1 MAKGIHEPRY
11 RALIDRLVAERKRLG
26 ISQQTLAA
34 MIGMPQ
40 QIVSRVETGDRRL
53 DIVEFADVASA
64 LNLDAPSL
72 LREVLRGGASSNG
85 G

>member
-11 RALIDRLVAERKRLG
+11 RALIDKLVVERKRLG
-26 ISQQTLAA
+26 ISQQTLAV

-53 DIVEFADVASA
+53 DIVEFADVAAA
-64 LNLDAPSL
+64 LGLDAHAVTGGSAW
-72 LREVLRGGASSNG
+72 RG
-85 G
+85 